1 MSTHAT
7 PEDPLDLR
15 PETPPPTT
23 YYALGQNVWSGE
35 KASKK
40 DFWDKEAGDEEAPP
54 PRREKRDIKAVRE
67 DLRSKVRFQEAS
79 PVAGRTRSKTAV
91 PDMLT
96 DAEVA
101 EVAELKAELD
111 DLLSRSSPWPVR
123 RSILDGF
130 DASHAW
136 CFVAGLT
143 IASILIGPKRAT
155 T

>member
-7 PEDPLDLR
+7 PDDPLNR
-15 PETPPPTT
+15 AETPPPTT

-35 KASKK
+35 KESKK
-40 DFWDKEAGDEEAPP
+40 DFWDQEPEDEEAPP

-67 DLRSKVRFQEAS
+67 DLRSKVRFQEG
-79 PVAGRTRSKTAV
+79 PVAERTRSKTAA

-111 DLLSRSSPWPVR
+111 ALLARSSPWPMR